1 MAVEA
6 TAWVWALLKVGS
18 VTFAGGGEDGW
29 TKYLSRCPCPS
40 LSLVHRSSPCGPPR
54 SCRPVSGPPRYAVSA
69 PLSIALALALCPSL
83 SPSPPGNAGLSPR
96 LGTSSEGVWSWTGQS
111 AVQMGDGGVIGSRR
125 LAGKIHL
132 KRHKMHVM

>member
-54 SCRPVSGPPRYAVSA
+54 SCRPVSGPPRCAVSA